1 MSTAI
6 EILSASQGTF
16 VVNNTTE
23 KTITHDGILVLEDTV
38 FSSIKVGGADIK
50 SNLIADVVGTVKA
63 GAFIRPLSAD
73 KFSGVQLVSGSV
85 ILVLWFTAWGF
96 L

>member
-1 MSTAI
+1 MSVTLDIIA
-6 EILSASQGTF
+6 ATQGTF

-23 KTITHDGILVLEDTV
+23 KTIEHDGILVLEDTV
-38 FSSIKVGGADIK
+38 FSSIKVSGIDIK
-50 SNLIADVVGTVKA
+50 ANLIADVVGTVKA

-85 ILVLWFTAWGF
+85 ILVL
-96 L
+96 

>member
-6 EILSASQGTF
+6 EIISASQGTF

-23 KTITHDGILVLEDTV
+23 KTIGHDGILVLEDTV
-38 FSSIKVGGADIK
+38 FSSIKVNGIDVK
-50 SNLIADVVGTVKA
+50 DTLIANVAGTVKA
-63 GAFIRPLSAD
+63 SAFIRPLSAD

-85 ILVLWFTAWGF
+85 ILVL
-96 L
+96 